1 MNISVIIPVYNV
13 ERYVERCLLSIINQ
27 TYTESVE
34 CIVVND
40 CTPDNSM
47 KIVEKLVADYKGSI
61 QFKLLCHKHNRG
73 LAAVRNTGINNAGG
87 KYIVHVDSDDYCEPD
102 MLEKMYIKALET
114 DADIVLADMWRT
126 YPDHEEYCSRQIVS
140 LDKIERLRGCLV
152 GRYGAIIDKMIKRS
166 LYVNNKIQCIE
177 GVNYGEDSLAVLSLF
192 YYANTIV
199 NIPSAFMHYV
209 QYNTASYTKSL
220 SRTSLDN
227 MVEVGE
233 RKIALLRQ
241 WGMQEALAT
250 EIRTIRINIWFQLM
264 LCSTGKLQK
273 EWNALFCDIPLRA
286 IWGIPYV
293 EFSAYWKLALSF
305 ASMNMLVFYNL
316 LRNIR
321 FSLKKEKAIVF
332 DK

>member
-1 MNISVIIPVYNV
+1 MDISVIIPVYNV
-13 ERYVERCLLSIINQ
+13 ERYIERCIHSIINQ

-47 KIVEKLVADYKGSI
+47 KIVEKLVADYKGDI
-61 QFKLLCHKHNRG
+61 HFKLLYHEQNEG
-73 LAAVRNTGINNAGG
+73 IAAVRNAGLYAASG
-87 KYIVHVDSDDYCEPD
+87 DYIVYIDSDDYCEPD
-102 MLEKMYIKALET
+102 MLAKMYAKAIEA
-114 DADIVLADMWRT
+114 DADIVIADMWHT
-126 YPDHEEYCSRQIVS
+126 FEDKEIYFSSKKVS
-140 LDKIERLRGCLV
+140 CDKVARLKECMI
-152 GRYGAIIDKMIKRS
+152 YFGAIIDKMIKRS
-166 LYVNNKIQCIE
+166 LYTNNNIVFQK
-177 GVNYGEDSLAVLSLF
+177 GLNYGEDSLVMLSLF

-199 NIPSAFMHYV
+199 NIPSAFIHYV

-220 SRTSLDN
+220 SRSSLDN

-233 RKIALLRQ
+233 RKIALLTQ
-241 WGMQEALAT
+241 WGMQDVLAA
-250 EIRTIRINIWFQLM
+250 EIQIIRMNIWFQLM
-264 LCSTGKLQK
+264 LCSKGSLQRK
-273 EWNALFCDIPLRA
+273 WNSYYRDIPLRA

-316 LRNIR
+316 LRKIR